1 MPRRQSYLNVYQTGK
16 LTVVSFVSA
25 EHLDQIV
32 VSECRAEIADLIKMY
47 SCEVLAFDLTSVKL
61 VPSGM
66 LGMLASLGR
75 LGVQVLVFNPSDE
88 IREVLEITRLD
99 SLLQV
104 QHVEV
109 KV

>member
-1 MPRRQSYLNVYQTGK
+1 MPRPTSNLNVYQTGK

-32 VSECRAEIADLIKMY
+32 VSECRTEIAELIKQHQ
-47 SCEVLAFDLTSVKL
+47 CEVLAFDLTGVKL

-104 QHVEV
+104 Q
-109 KV
+109 KVDI

>member
-1 MPRRQSYLNVYQTGK
+1 MTRRAKYLNVYQTGK

-25 EHLDQIV
+25 ELLDQIV
-32 VSECRAEIADLIKMY
+32 VSECRAEIAELIQQNA
-47 SCEVLAFDLTSVKL
+47 CETLAFDLTGVKL

-75 LGVQVLVFNPSDE
+75 LGVQVLIFNPSDD

-104 QHVEV
+104 Q
-109 KV
+109 KVDV

>member
-1 MPRRQSYLNVYQTGK
+1 MPRRANYLNVYQTGK

-25 EHLDQIV
+25 ELLDQIV
-32 VSECRAEIADLIKMY
+32 VSECRKEIAELIQQHQ
-47 SCEVLAFDLTSVKL
+47 CETLAFDLTGVKL

-75 LGVQVLVFNPSDE
+75 LGVEVYVFNPSEE

-99 SLLQV
+99 TFLQIRDV
-104 QHVEV
+104 QI
-109 KV
+109 